1 MIKTENNIRQ
11 LNGILLLILLLFSQC
26 VIAQDI
32 ARFDFEDLNASSITT
47 EKISGAVFS
56 VYNHFNHP
64 ERISGIHGNALRLD
78 GYSTWAVNSTLQLS
92 GITNKITVSAWYATE
107 AFNKE
112 TGAIIS
118 QIDGLSGFALEV
130 GSYGNIGL
138 TYFIDGIKKNLQSVQ
153 KIEKYTWNYIVA
165 RIDLENSKA
174 QLFVNGVEWASN
186 NYVVGNKI
194 TLGSAALYLG
204 RHNNDIRNDGFLL
217 TALNGAIDDVVI
229 SKDILSNSQILSN
242 FQQNNTL
249 VPNLTINPDLRYAGD
264 YFRPQYHAIP
274 NSSWTNE
281 PYGLIFYNGKY
292 HLFFQKNPNSPT
304 LYFMHWG
311 HLTSSDLVNWTE
323 EKIVLAPSSGFD
335 SFGIW
340 SGSTILGPNNTPKII
355 YTGVD
360 GVKAGIGT
368 ADPLDEQL
376 QGWEKNSLNPIIPNA
391 PASSPNMDFR
401 DPFVWKSGDYYYM
414 IVGSGI
420 KNNLG
425 GILFTFKSKDLVQW
439 TEISPVYYSSS
450 VNDSGIF
457 WEMPFFIPMSS
468 SNEYMLG
475 VTPVPTPGFPAQT
488 IYWIGKWENETF
500 TPSFSIPKNL
510 ELINGHL
517 LSPAFN
523 FDTSGRAT
531 YLGII
536 PEERD
541 AASQI
546 QGEWR
551 HLFSLPRA
559 IRLLNDSSIGQVPHP
574 NLCRLRDTPVSIS
587 KRVITPGTGNNIPEI
602 QGVQSEFSFQIKAD
616 ESSKFSIQVYK
627 NTSGSEFTTLF
638 FDLANNKIAL
648 DRTQSSLLSGPAKDY
663 KSSDYIFN
671 YKDTL
676 FVDVFL
682 DHSTLEVFV
691 DKITVFSCRVY
702 PSAKESNNV
711 DLIVNSG
718 KAEIIW
724 LDAWNMKKMG
734 DVSTQDICEQPNLPS
749 QFRKVEITTGI
760 PDIVDNRLEMR
771 LYPNPAKQKINLE
784 FDQNQSGKI
793 QIMVCDILGRAVLN
807 KTINFLE
814 NSLYTLDISM
824 LNAGIYVLKADGEKQ
839 YKPLRIVKSN

>member
-1 MIKTENNIRQ
+1 MIRIEQNLR
-11 LNGILLLILLLFSQC
+11 LLKVNSIFIFLLFTQC
-26 VIAQDI
+26 VIAQEI
-32 ARFDFEDLNASSITT
+32 VRFDFEDAVGVSTTT
-47 EKISGAVFS
+47 EKISGSAFLIN
-56 VYNHFNHP
+56 NHFNRP
-64 ERISGIHGNALRLD
+64 ERIGGIHGSALRLD
-78 GYSTWAVNSTLQLS
+78 GYSTWVYNSAFQIS
-92 GITNKITVSAWYATE
+92 GITNKITVSAWFATE

-112 TGAIIS
+112 TGAILS
-118 QIDGLSGFALEV
+118 QIDATSGIAFEV
-130 GSYGNIGL
+130 GPYGNIGVS
-138 TYFIDGIKKNLQSVQ
+138 YFVDGIKKNLQSAQ
-153 KIEKYTWNYIVA
+153 KIEKYKWNYIVA

-174 QLFVNGVEWASN
+174 QLFVNGTEWATDSS
-186 NYVVGNKI
+186 VTGNKI
-194 TLGSAALYLG
+194 TLGSATFYLG
-204 RHNNDIRNDGFLL
+204 RHNTDIRNDGFLL
-217 TALNGAIDDVVI
+217 TALNGAIDEVII
-229 SKDILSNSQILSN
+229 SKDIPGDSQILADY
-242 FQQNNTL
+242 QQNSTL
-249 VPNLTINPDLRYAGD
+249 VPDLTINPDQRYAGD

-281 PYGLIFYNGKY
+281 PYGLIYFNGKY

-311 HLTSSDLVNWTE
+311 HLTSTDLVNWKE
-323 EKIVLAPSSGFD
+323 EKIALAPSSGFD

-340 SGSTILGPNNTPKII
+340 SGSAILGPNNSPKLI

-360 GVKAGIGT
+360 GIKAGIGS

-376 QGWEKNSLNPIIPNA
+376 QVWQKSSLNPLIPNA
-391 PASSPNMDFR
+391 PTSSPNMDFR
-401 DPFVWKSGDYYYM
+401 DPFVWKSGDNYYM

-420 KNNLG
+420 KNNHG
-425 GILFTFKSKDLVQW
+425 GILFTFKSTDLNKW
-439 TEISPVYYSSS
+439 SEISPLYYSSS
-450 VNDSGIF
+450 VTDSGIF
-457 WEMPFFIPMSS
+457 WEMPFFIPLSN

-475 VTPVPTPGFPAQT
+475 VTPVPTPGVPAQT
-488 IYWIGKWENETF
+488 IYWIGKWGNETF
-500 TPSFSIPKNL
+500 TPYCTLPRKL

-523 FDTSGRAT
+523 FDDSGRGT

-574 NLCRLRDTPVSIS
+574 NLCRLRDTPISIS
-587 KRVITPGTGNNIPEI
+587 KRAIVPGTRNNLPEI
-602 QGVQSEFSFQIKAD
+602 QGIQSEFSFQIKAD
-616 ESSKFSIQVYK
+616 ASSKFSIQVYK
-627 NTSGSEFTTLF
+627 NTAGSELTTLF

-648 DRTQSSLLSGPAKDY
+648 DRTQSSLLSGPTKDY

-671 YKDTL
+671 YKDTI

-702 PSAKESNNV
+702 PSTIESNKV
-711 DLIVNSG
+711 DLVVNSG
-718 KAEIIW
+718 KAEILW
-724 LDAWNMKKMG
+724 LDAWNMKKM
-734 DVSTQDICEQPNLPS
+734 DVVNTQDVCEQTNLPT
-749 QFRKVEITTGI
+749 QFRKVEITTGTA
-760 PDIVDNRLEMR
+760 DIVDNRLNMR
-771 LYPNPAKQKINLE
+771 LYPNPAKQKINIE
-784 FDQNQSGKI
+784 FDQNQYGKI
-793 QIMVCDILGRAVLN
+793 KIMVCDILGRQVLN
-807 KTINFLE
+807 KTINYLD

-824 LNAGIYVLKADGEKQ
+824 LNAGIYVLKADGKKQ